1 MFFEHHDDAEFGSL
15 YRAVDWSTVD
25 WAEADLSGLLLRR
38 VAVERGFQYAVDE
51 ARARTLLE
59 GLSDARDAVV
69 EHWARDL
76 TWLRP
81 PILVTGEV
89 TGSGFEYELLVGF
102 TWLGNL
108 LGLLD
113 RQEVPEMKRHR
124 VWVGER
130 GDETG

>member
-1 MFFEHHDDAEFGSL
+1 M
-15 YRAVDWSTVD
+15 
-25 WAEADLSGLLLRR
+25 
-38 VAVERGFQYAVDE
+38 
-51 ARARTLLE
+51 
-59 GLSDARDAVV
+59 
-69 EHWARDL
+69 

-102 TWLGNL
+102 TRLGNL

-124 VWVGER
+124 VWVGEAA
-130 GDETG
+130 GV